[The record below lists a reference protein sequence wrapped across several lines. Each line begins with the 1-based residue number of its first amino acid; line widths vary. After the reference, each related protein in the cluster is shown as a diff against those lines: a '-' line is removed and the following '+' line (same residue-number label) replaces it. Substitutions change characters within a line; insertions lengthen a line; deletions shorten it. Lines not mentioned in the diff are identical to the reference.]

1 MMRLQDVQRCILRA
15 RGIYIDAGWSE
26 VAKTLKVP
34 VGNGAFVEYK
44 KFLSLKLA
52 FADFRSKIFAPD
64 QEIDEW
70 WHKHL
75 LQDSAKYM
83 QFCVDIAGEMVHHT
97 GLTDSEMLKDM
108 YANFKAMRD
117 LAWPS
122 TAFVWDEKPS
132 KPKKRALSL
141 GPVLCG

>member
-1 MMRLQDVQRCILRA
+1 MMRLQDVHLCILRA
-15 RGIYIDAGWSE
+15 RGIYIDEGWSE

-75 LQDSAKYM
+75 LENTASYM
-83 QFCVDIAGEMVHHT
+83 QLCVDMGGEMVHHT
-97 GLTDSEMLKDM
+97 SLTDEEMLTRR
-108 YANFKAMRD
+108 YLNYKAMRN

-122 TAFVWDEKPS
+122 AALEKNPGNT
-132 KPKKRALSL
+132 KKRS
-141 GPVLCG
+141 